1 MDCSHSADVLGQ
13 TLAQLPVLT
22 RLNLNKIGLTNQLDI
37 VLSKMSASLR
47 DLQLRYCGVSE
58 KDITFLTNSQHAS
71 TLEALDISY
80 NNVGNYF
87 EEFVL
92 LLSALKNQLVIL
104 QTVNC
109 SFQQDHL
116 THLLR
121 ITSKNLCHLRLW
133 DISHNCPPTTM
144 DAFIQ
149 DLTALA
155 EAVSLEKL
163 LVSFPEE
170 LGSIDG
176 ASIVESP
183 TGKFRQDFHETV
195 MNRLSKLFGKA
206 SRLGVEVVMV
216 KNSDKKFGQ

>member
-1 MDCSHSADVLGQ
+1 
-13 TLAQLPVLT
+13 
-22 RLNLNKIGLTNQLDI
+22 
-37 VLSKMSASLR
+37 
-47 DLQLRYCGVSE
+47 
-58 KDITFLTNSQHAS
+58 
-71 TLEALDISY
+71 
-80 NNVGNYF
+80 
-87 EEFVL
+87 
-92 LLSALKNQLVIL
+92 
-104 QTVNC
+104 
-109 SFQQDHL
+109 
-116 THLLR
+116 
-121 ITSKNLCHLRLW
+121 
-133 DISHNCPPTTM
+133 M